1 MCPLRSA
8 SLATRNN
15 IAKQLSV
22 LFDDGSVNAFSDFD
36 SGAFGD
42 ATEEATSGGSASEDP
57 SLPESLESASVTP
70 PGLGGGALRGGLH
83 HEGGGGG
90 VGGRLSIDVTDAD
103 AAASSLADQ
112 LAAVCCSPPRHR

>member
-1 MCPLRSA
+1 MGAGSMASA
-8 SLATRNN
+8 LGGASGTDTSSSSAASARAVDAEFSGASMATRNN

-70 PGLGGGALRGGLH
+70 PGLGG
-83 HEGGGGG
+83 
-90 VGGRLSIDVTDAD
+90 S
-103 AAASSLADQ
+103 
-112 LAAVCCSPPRHR
+112 